1 MATGQ
6 YNNNPNNHNGNRGRR
21 PTNKRRKEQVPG
33 AVIAIYV
40 MMAILV
46 LAICAL
52 IFVVTLRSTG
62 WNGENQPDQ
71 SGVVLS
77 NPEQSGAGD
86 LWISVD
92 QSSLEDNSYDVIHS
106 KDDSSDVSDPSSDD
120 PDSDSS
126 DVSGSWD
133 PDAGLPTDYDPTVFE
148 NDLFIGDSIFTGLY
162 LYEYLDVKNVAAKVG
177 YTPYNALHKDFSQTY
192 SGSAADYAKEM
203 QPKRIFIMLGSNAM
217 GAGTNYD
224 AVVANYVDLVKKLK
238 EDCKDSVICVISVP
252 PVTADSSAASNAGI
266 TNSNINSVN
275 SKLKAMA
282 KQNKV
287 EYFDLNAMLSDDN
300 GCFMER
306 YAEMDGLHFKG
317 ATYKVLLSALQREV
331 IKTTITGGE

>member
-33 AVIAIYV
+33 AVVAIYI
-40 MMAILV
+40 MMAVLV

-62 WNGENQPDQ
+62 WNGENQPDP

-92 QSSLEDNSYDVIHS
+92 QSSS
-106 KDDSSDVSDPSSDD
+106 DDSWVVDSGSSDISD
-120 PDSDSS
+120 SSPSDSDSDSS
-126 DVSGSWD
+126 DNSGSSWT
-133 PDAGLPTDYDPTVFE
+133 PGVLPTDYDPALYAD
-148 NDLFIGDSIFTGLY
+148 DLFIGDSIFTGLY

-203 QPKRIFIMLGSNAM
+203 QPKHIYIMLGSNAM

-224 AVVANYVDLVKKLK
+224 AVAAQYDELVEQLQK
-238 EDCKDSVICVISVP
+238 DCRNSQICVISVP
-252 PVTADSSAASNAGI
+252 PVTADSSAAANANI
-266 TNSNINSVN
+266 TNSSIDLMNA
-275 SKLKAMA
+275 KLKKMA
-282 KQNKV
+282 EQNHV
-287 EYFDLNAMLSDDN
+287 VYFDLNSMLSDDN
-300 GCFMER
+300 GYFIEE

-331 IKTTITGGE
+331 FEVITTGGQ